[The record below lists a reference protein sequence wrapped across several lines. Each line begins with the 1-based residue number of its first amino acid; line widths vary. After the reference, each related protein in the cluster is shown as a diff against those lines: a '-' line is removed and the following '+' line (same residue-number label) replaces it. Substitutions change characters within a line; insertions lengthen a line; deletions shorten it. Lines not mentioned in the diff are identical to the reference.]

1 MAKDLNR
8 SIKIYIDHS
17 DAMKKASD
25 FANRIDKVN
34 QKLQD
39 LNAQGKKESPEYK
52 KTEDELKRLTN
63 SYDRYQ
69 AKLAQTERVL
79 KNLSGATRGELE
91 TLQKELKRSLKDVA
105 QGTDEYKAKVQALI
119 AVEKQL
125 SIVKKEQN
133 GTLGKNATMWSRAA
147 DGFNKYFGIA
157 ASVIAGITGLSFT
170 LRKLSEDVAKMDDVY
185 SDVMKTTG
193 MTRDE
198 VLDLNDVFKK
208 MDTRTARDELNLL
221 ARDAGKLGLESKKD
235 ILDFVEGGNQIN
247 VALGE
252 DLGEGAIKNIG
263 KMTDVYAKSTKELDA
278 LDLKGKMLAIGSAIN
293 ELGASST
300 ASEAYMVSFTQ
311 RLGGVA
317 AQAGISIQ
325 DILGY
330 ASALDQSGQAV
341 EMSATAMQKFIMKL
355 MGEPAKFAKLAG
367 LEVKAFNELLQK
379 DTNAAMKQVLTALAD
394 KGGFQA
400 LIPIFKDMGLDGAR
414 AVGVLSALATNI
426 DKVNTAQT
434 ISNKAFTDGTS
445 ITDEYNIKNN
455 NLNAQLEK
463 ARKNFKDASL
473 ELGESLNPVLLT
485 STKWTTYLIK
495 ALPTVLNFFEK
506 YGKYLLYLTVV
517 YGLYIAGVKIAAG
530 IEAAYNAI
538 LLIARLRRI
547 QVALAT
553 TQSAA
558 AQTLYNSTL
567 QNGSLI
573 TRAYTAVTA
582 LLSAAKFLLTGNIT
596 KARQAMQAF
605 NVATKANPAGA
616 AIAIIM
622 ALAAAMVY
630 LHSKTNNVIS
640 AQKAIKEATEQFN
653 GELAKEQSQA
663 NKLFE
668 ALKRTNPE
676 TEEYRKLKDKI
687 IQLYGPYLKGLV
699 DEKGNLTDI
708 AKAQEAV
715 NTKIRENIA
724 LKIKN
729 AATDTIQT
737 QSIKNQMSDMDGLM
751 DRIDEQLKSKA
762 GYNPEISNVIRERIN
777 STISAAISAASANG
791 EDLKLDKLSKDIQN
805 QLAKEGI
812 NTTKAFGSWNPQTVM
827 TLVNTMGYNI
837 YKSQK
842 EVRKVEEQF
851 KGLISD
857 ATEVN
862 NLLGGT
868 GDIDD
873 DGGYTPTPE
882 DPDKKLAAKQKKELD
897 LILENLETAHQNRLS
912 EIKRK
917 YESGEIKTKS
927 DFDAQIFGQNQAY
940 YILQEH
946 ALTEYLK
953 KISDK
958 TLRSDI
964 SKQIA
969 DIQNKQLDE
978 ALKRRQI
985 IEQIILDAD
994 PEKKEKLAYEN
1005 RLRDAGL
1012 FGIEKEKLTEEQL
1025 KALELLEQQHQDN
1038 LDKIRR
1044 NRESKDKKTAEEDFE
1059 KDFKARKEQLQQE
1072 IADEEQ
1078 KQNIAIG
1085 IGSLTGEDKFN
1096 AEVELQQKRIALL
1109 QEEVAARQKA
1119 GLDISKLLQK
1129 QRSEELNL
1137 TQIYVKE
1144 YQRRTK
1150 QFAQYGESMGS
1161 ALGNA
1166 INNQE
1171 NLLAAFADTAIDI
1184 LFEVLSQIISA
1195 EIAKVTA
1202 VGVSAIAQTTAKE
1215 ISSKSFAGIAT
1226 AAVLT
1231 GAITA
1236 AMALA
1241 KSTLKG
1247 MLSKGKS
1254 GTSSSSDTSTTSQ
1267 RRVVNQQSEGKYD
1280 VIGADDG
1287 KLYRDV
1293 PFAGPVKTG
1302 IVTQPTLVA
1311 EDGGELVVSSPDLK
1325 SLQKHVNYPLIVQAI
1340 NDVRAGAVP
1349 QRAAGKYDNVEQPN
1363 GTVPYY
1369 DLSEL
1374 NLSIKELNALIAF
1387 WKANGGIPAI
1397 INIYDLAKA
1406 QELVDDFENF
1416 GKKV

>member
-52 KTEDELKRLTN
+52 KTEAELKRLTDT
-63 SYDRYQ
+63 YDRYQ

-170 LRKLSEDVAKMDDVY
+170 LRKLSEDVDKMDDVY

-208 MDTRTARDELNLL
+208 MDTRTAREELNLL

-263 KMTDVYAKSTKELDA
+263 KMTDVYAKSTKELEA

-300 ASEAYMVSFTQ
+300 ASEAYMVNFTQ

-355 MGEPAKFAKLAG
+355 MEESAKFAKLAG
-367 LEVKAFNELLQK
+367 LDVKAFNELLQK

-426 DKVNTAQT
+426 DKVNTAQE

-445 ITDEYNIKNN
+445 ITDEYSIKNN

-538 LLIARLRRI
+538 LLIARLRRMELA
-547 QVALAT
+547 VAT
-553 TQSAA
+553 TKSTLAQSI
-558 AQTLYNSTL
+558 YNSTL

-582 LLSAAKFLLTGNIT
+582 LLSAAKYLLYGNVT

-605 NVATKANPAGA
+605 NVATKLNPAGA

-640 AQKAIKEATEQFN
+640 AQKAVKEATEQFN

-708 AKAQEAV
+708 AKAQEIV

-737 QSIKNQMSDMDGLM
+737 
-751 DRIDEQLKSKA
+751 
-762 GYNPEISNVIRERIN
+762 
-777 STISAAISAASANG
+777 
-791 EDLKLDKLSKDIQN
+791 
-805 QLAKEGI
+805 
-812 NTTKAFGSWNPQTVM
+812 
-827 TLVNTMGYNI
+827 
-837 YKSQK
+837 
-842 EVRKVEEQF
+842 
-851 KGLISD
+851 
-857 ATEVN
+857 
-862 NLLGGT
+862 
-868 GDIDD
+868 
-873 DGGYTPTPE
+873 
-882 DPDKKLAAKQKKELD
+882 
-897 LILENLETAHQNRLS
+897 
-912 EIKRK
+912 
-917 YESGEIKTKS
+917 
-927 DFDAQIFGQNQAY
+927 
-940 YILQEH
+940 
-946 ALTEYLK
+946 
-953 KISDK
+953 
-958 TLRSDI
+958 
-964 SKQIA
+964 
-969 DIQNKQLDE
+969 
-978 ALKRRQI
+978 
-985 IEQIILDAD
+985 
-994 PEKKEKLAYEN
+994 
-1005 RLRDAGL
+1005 
-1012 FGIEKEKLTEEQL
+1012 
-1025 KALELLEQQHQDN
+1025 
-1038 LDKIRR
+1038 
-1044 NRESKDKKTAEEDFE
+1044 
-1059 KDFKARKEQLQQE
+1059 
-1072 IADEEQ
+1072 
-1078 KQNIAIG
+1078 
-1085 IGSLTGEDKFN
+1085 
-1096 AEVELQQKRIALL
+1096 
-1109 QEEVAARQKA
+1109 
-1119 GLDISKLLQK
+1119 
-1129 QRSEELNL
+1129 
-1137 TQIYVKE
+1137 
-1144 YQRRTK
+1144 
-1150 QFAQYGESMGS
+1150 
-1161 ALGNA
+1161 
-1166 INNQE
+1166 
-1171 NLLAAFADTAIDI
+1171 
-1184 LFEVLSQIISA
+1184 
-1195 EIAKVTA
+1195 
-1202 VGVSAIAQTTAKE
+1202 
-1215 ISSKSFAGIAT
+1215 
-1226 AAVLT
+1226 
-1231 GAITA
+1231 
-1236 AMALA
+1236 
-1241 KSTLKG
+1241 
-1247 MLSKGKS
+1247 
-1254 GTSSSSDTSTTSQ
+1254 
-1267 RRVVNQQSEGKYD
+1267 
-1280 VIGADDG
+1280 
-1287 KLYRDV
+1287 
-1293 PFAGPVKTG
+1293 
-1302 IVTQPTLVA
+1302 
-1311 EDGGELVVSSPDLK
+1311 
-1325 SLQKHVNYPLIVQAI
+1325 
-1340 NDVRAGAVP
+1340 
-1349 QRAAGKYDNVEQPN
+1349 
-1363 GTVPYY
+1363 
-1369 DLSEL
+1369 
-1374 NLSIKELNALIAF
+1374 
-1387 WKANGGIPAI
+1387 
-1397 INIYDLAKA
+1397 
-1406 QELVDDFENF
+1406 
-1416 GKKV
+1416 

>member
-52 KTEDELKRLTN
+52 KTEAELKRLTS

-263 KMTDVYAKSTKELDA
+263 KMTDVYAKSTKELEA

-355 MGEPAKFAKLAG
+355 MEDPAKFAKLAG
-367 LEVKAFNELLQK
+367 LEVKAFNELLQQ

-506 YGKYLLYLTVV
+506 YGKYLLYISVV
-517 YGLYIAGVKIAAG
+517 GGAYVAGMKLQVLWNTKLAGVLTLANLQLKLKNGWLITTRVAVL
-530 IEAAYNAI
+530 AYNAALALVTGNTTRAAAAWKLLNTVMKTSWLGII
-538 LLIARLRRI
+538 LAGIAALGIAIYTYTKRTNEAITSTKRLNEVHNEANRTISAERSELNLLLSIARNEKISKEERLKAIKRLNEISPEYLGNLKLENINTQAATESVKQYTEELLKNARAKAIQDRI
-547 QVALAT
+547 ANESDKMLGIDEKI
-553 TQSAA
+553 
-558 AQTLYNSTL
+558 LEKRKEIEKL
-567 QNGSLI
+567 QNELDAIDRGDKVESPSVRAGMANKMANETIFI
-573 TRAYTAVTA
+573 TRLEREKKAIQETMDTYTDFYQDLFKSSSTKKEQTEFQKLNVLLQEQADIYNRIENNKNSIAYSVLQKKQDEVRLQMLVGQIEAQKELAKAEADRKNVNTDATIPTPEGTDKKSKNNPALDDIERRQKEETTA
-582 LLSAAKFLLTGNIT
+582 LVKEYAERKWTKEEYEKKMTEIEAKFLNERFELTGLDADKRAEIE
-596 KARQAMQAF
+596 KAYYDFKAKLREKEDADEAKRVADAEKQRQELEKWNEKETEAK
-605 NVATKANPAGA
+605 VAA
-616 AIAIIM
+616 AISDIDMQVESEQIALMDKYASKLISEQEYQDKLLAIEQD
-622 ALAAAMVY
+622 ALAKK
-630 LHSKTNNVIS
+630 LRINGLSESQIQQLRKQSLTKQIS
-640 AQKAIKEATEQFN
+640 ENEKAQQ
-653 GELAKEQSQA
+653 
-663 NKLFE
+663 
-668 ALKRTNPE
+668 
-676 TEEYRKLKDKI
+676 
-687 IQLYGPYLKGLV
+687 
-699 DEKGNLTDI
+699 
-708 AKAQEAV
+708 KAQETAKAYAGIGQDFA
-715 NTKIRENIA
+715 TQLGNILTDQMQNSEASTAEFQYNMLMLA
-724 LKIKN
+724 L
-729 AATDTIQT
+729 D
-737 QSIKNQMSDMDGLM
+737 
-751 DRIDEQLKSKA
+751 
-762 GYNPEISNVIRERIN
+762 
-777 STISAAISAASANG
+777 
-791 EDLKLDKLSKDIQN
+791 
-805 QLAKEGI
+805 
-812 NTTKAFGSWNPQTVM
+812 
-827 TLVNTMGYNI
+827 
-837 YKSQK
+837 
-842 EVRKVEEQF
+842 
-851 KGLISD
+851 
-857 ATEVN
+857 
-862 NLLGGT
+862 
-868 GDIDD
+868 
-873 DGGYTPTPE
+873 
-882 DPDKKLAAKQKKELD
+882 
-897 LILENLETAHQNRLS
+897 
-912 EIKRK
+912 
-917 YESGEIKTKS
+917 
-927 DFDAQIFGQNQAY
+927 
-940 YILQEH
+940 
-946 ALTEYLK
+946 
-953 KISDK
+953 
-958 TLRSDI
+958 TLR
-964 SKQIA
+964 QIV
-969 DIQNKQLDE
+969 L
-978 ALKRRQI
+978 
-985 IEQIILDAD
+985 
-994 PEKKEKLAYEN
+994 LA
-1005 RLRDAGL
+1005 
-1012 FGIEKEKLTEEQL
+1012 
-1025 KALELLEQQHQDN
+1025 
-1038 LDKIRR
+1038 
-1044 NRESKDKKTAEEDFE
+1044 TAE
-1059 KDFKARKEQLQQE
+1059 
-1072 IADEEQ
+1072 
-1078 KQNIAIG
+1078 AI
-1085 IGSLTGEDKFN
+1085 
-1096 AEVELQQKRIALL
+1096 
-1109 QEEVAARQKA
+1109 
-1119 GLDISKLLQK
+1119 
-1129 QRSEELNL
+1129 
-1137 TQIYVKE
+1137 
-1144 YQRRTK
+1144 
-1150 QFAQYGESMGS
+1150 
-1161 ALGNA
+1161 
-1166 INNQE
+1166 
-1171 NLLAAFADTAIDI
+1171 
-1184 LFEVLSQIISA
+1184 
-1195 EIAKVTA
+1195 
-1202 VGVSAIAQTTAKE
+1202 AKE
-1215 ISSKSFAGIAT
+1215 IGSKGIAGIAT
-1226 AAVLT
+1226 GAAAAAAINIAFAAV
-1231 GAITA
+1231 
-1236 AMALA
+1236 
-1241 KSTLKG
+1241 KG
-1247 MLSKGKS
+1247 LIKKPK
-1254 GTSSSSDTSTTSQ
+1254 TKSSDTNESKTTSQ
-1267 RRVVNQQSEGKYD
+1267 RVVSQQREGKYD
-1280 VIGADDG
+1280 VIGSDDG
-1287 KLYRDV
+1287 KLYKNV
-1293 PFAGPVKTG
+1293 PYAGAAATG
-1302 IVTQPTLVA
+1302 IVKNPTLIS

-1325 SLQKHVNYPLIVQAI
+1325 ALQKHVNYPLIVQAI

-1349 QRAAGKYDNVEQPN
+1349 QRATGKYDNIEQPN

-1374 NLSIKELNALIAF
+1374 NLTIKELNALIAY